1 MTQKFLMFVTGGW
14 LAGIALGQ
22 TVSFSRGLF
31 LTGLVVAAVL
41 CIIFR
46 RAGPCLAL
54 ACIGGWA
61 VGSASLPPEDSILK
75 RLASEVAR
83 CEVTGHLVERVG
95 VFGTKAHV
103 ASAACEKGA
112 FDGGLGDVLIDG
124 PAGEPG
130 SAFTGSGRFIP
141 FGSDGFSQGRRRTG
155 ALAELALSEATFSR
169 PEGAAGLAAE
179 IRASARRSVSGLE
192 PRAAALSMGLV
203 VGDTSGFDQE
213 TEESFRRAGLSHLV
227 AVSGSNVAIILGA
240 VLLLGSRL
248 PVSLRIGLAATALFM
263 YVLVVGPEPSVL
275 RAAAMGVVGLTAFL
289 AGRRTEPLQALSL
302 AALVLSALRP
312 ALVFSV
318 GFWLSVA
325 ATLGIVLWAR
335 QLSDHVEGKIG
346 GGRWRAALAAAFG
359 VTCSAQF
366 AVAPLLAIVF
376 GELSVAGPVANLLAV
391 PAVPAATILGF
402 LAATAG
408 TVVPSVGT
416 LCSYFSEPLL
426 AWILWVADRFGTA
439 GWSQVTVPS
448 HLGWSLAAVVA
459 LTAFRTSRPST
470 GSSLPWRAGGP

>member
-1 MTQKFLMFVTGGW
+1 MNQKFLMFVTGGW
-14 LAGIALGQ
+14 LGGIALGQ
-22 TVSFSRGLF
+22 TLSLSRSLF
-31 LTGLVVAAVL
+31 LTGFVAAAVL
-41 CIIFR
+41 SIIFR
-46 RAGPCLAL
+46 RAGLCLTL
-54 ACIGGWA
+54 ACIGGWS
-61 VGSASLPPEDSILK
+61 VGYASVPPEDAILK

-83 CEVTGHLVERVG
+83 CEVTGELVERAG

-103 ASAACEKGA
+103 ASAACEEGA

-124 PAGEPG
+124 SPGEPG
-130 SAFTGSGRFIP
+130 SAFRGSGRFIP

-155 ALAELALSEATFSR
+155 ALAELSLSDAAFSR
-169 PEGAAGLAAE
+169 PGGPAGLAAE

-192 PRAAALSMGLV
+192 ARAAALSMGLV
-203 VGDTSGFDQE
+203 AGDTSGFDQQ

-240 VLLLGSRL
+240 VLLLGSRM
-248 PVSLRIGLAATALFM
+248 PVALRIGLAATALFM

-275 RAAAMGVVGLTAFL
+275 RAAAMGVVGLAAFL
-289 AGRRTEPLQALSL
+289 AGRRSEPLHALCL

-335 QLSDHVEGKIG
+335 RLSDHVEGKIG
-346 GGRWRAALAAAFG
+346 AGRWRGALAAACG

-376 GELSVAGPVANLLAV
+376 GELSLAGPIANLLAV

-408 TVVPSVGT
+408 TLVPLLGT
-416 LCSYFSEPLL
+416 LCSYLSEPLL

-439 GWSQVTVPS
+439 GWAELGVSQAV
-448 HLGWSLAAVVA
+448 GWSLAAVVV
-459 LTAFRTSRPST
+459 LTGIGTLRSDGA
-470 GSSLPWRAGGP
+470 